1 MDDRFGAVIAAIDS
15 ANFQDPNRIDVGGRS
30 EPVELAYGR
39 RMSKMLDRFRPEASE
54 ALKIAARAQH
64 IERWTSSRADYP
76 EGRVGYLRW
85 RTDLKNYHA
94 QRAGE
99 LMGQCGYSSEIIARV
114 QSLIRKERLKYDAE
128 AQALEDVICLVF
140 LEHYFEDFA
149 NKHAEEKVIDI
160 LRKTWAKMSEKGQG
174 EALTLALV
182 PAAQELLTRA
192 LGVTLPERE
201 S

>member
-15 ANFQDPNRIDVGGRS
+15 VNFRDPNRIDVGGRS
-30 EPVELAYGR
+30 EPVELAYSR
-39 RMSKMLDRFRPEASE
+39 RMSKMLDQFRPEASE

-76 EGRVGYLRW
+76 DGRVGYLRW

-99 LMGQCGYSSEIIARV
+99 LMGQCGYGSDIIARV

-160 LRKTWAKMSEKGQG
+160 LRKTWAKMSEEGQAA
-174 EALTLALV
+174 ALTLALA

-192 LGVTLPERE
+192 LGETLPERK

>member
-15 ANFQDPNRIDVGGRS
+15 VNFRDPNRIDVGGLS
-30 EPVELAYGR
+30 EPVELAYSR
-39 RMSKMLDRFRPEASE
+39 RMSKMLDQFRPEASE

-76 EGRVGYLRW
+76 DGRVGYLRW
-85 RTDLKNYHA
+85 RTDLNNYHA

-99 LMGQCGYSSEIIARV
+99 LMGQCGYGSDIIARV

-140 LEHYFEDFA
+140 LEYYFADFA

-160 LRKTWAKMSEKGQG
+160 LRKTWAKMSEEGQAA
-174 EALTLALV
+174 ALTLALA

-192 LGVTLPERE
+192 LGETLPERK

>member
-1 MDDRFGAVIAAIDS
+1 MDDRFGVVIAAIDS
-15 ANFQDPNRIDVGGRS
+15 ANVRDPNRIDVGGRS
-30 EPVELAYGR
+30 EPVELAYSC

-54 ALKIAARAQH
+54 ALKIAVRAQH
-64 IERWTSSRADYP
+64 IERWTSSRVNYP

-99 LMGQCGYSSEIIARV
+99 LMEQCGYSSEVIARV
-114 QSLIRKERLKYDAE
+114 QSLIRKERLKYDTE
-128 AQALEDVICLVF
+128 AQALEDVTCLVF

-160 LRKTWAKMSEKGQG
+160 LRKTWAKMSEEGQ
-174 EALTLALV
+174 AAARTLALA

>member
-1 MDDRFGAVIAAIDS
+1 MDDRFSAVIAAIDS
-15 ANFQDPNRIDVGGRS
+15 ANSRDPNMIAVGGRS
-30 EPVELAYGR
+30 EPAELAYGL
-39 RMSKMLDRFRPEASE
+39 RMSRMLDRFRPEASE

-64 IERWTSSRADYP
+64 IERWTSSRANYP

-99 LMGQCGYSSEIIARV
+99 LMGHCRYSSEMISRV

-140 LEHYFEDFA
+140 LEDYLVDFA
-149 NKHAEEKVIDI
+149 AKHAEDKVIDI
-160 LRKTWAKMSEKGQG
+160 VRKTWAKMSKEGQAA
-174 EALTLALV
+174 ALKLALA
-182 PAAQELLTRA
+182 PAAQELLTRT
-192 LGVTLPERE
+192 LGPILHKRE
-201 S
+201 P

>member
-1 MDDRFGAVIAAIDS
+1 MEDRFGAVVAAIDS
-15 ANFQDPNRIDVGGRS
+15 ANSQDPNRVDVGGRS

-39 RMSKMLDRFRPEASE
+39 RMSRMLDRFRPEASE

-64 IERWTSSRADYP
+64 IERWTSSRETYP

-99 LMGQCGYSSEIIARV
+99 LMKDCGYSSEMIARV
-114 QSLIRKERLKYDAE
+114 QSLIRKERLKYDTE

-140 LEHYFEDFA
+140 LEDYFMNFA
-149 NKHAEEKVIDI
+149 QKHAEEKVIDI
-160 LRKTWAKMSEKGQG
+160 LRKTWTKMSEEGQTA
-174 EALTLALV
+174 ALTLALS

-192 LGVTLPERE
+192 LGPNLPKRK

>member
-15 ANFQDPNRIDVGGRS
+15 VNFRDPNRIDVGGRS
-30 EPVELAYGR
+30 EPVELAYSR
-39 RMSKMLDRFRPEASE
+39 RMSKMLDQFRPEASE

-76 EGRVGYLRW
+76 DGRVGYLRW

-99 LMGQCGYSSEIIARV
+99 LMGQCGYGSDIIARV

-140 LEHYFEDFA
+140 LEYYFADFA

-160 LRKTWAKMSEKGQG
+160 LRKTWAKMSEEGQAA
-174 EALTLALV
+174 ALTLALA

-192 LGVTLPERE
+192 LGETLPERK

>member
-1 MDDRFGAVIAAIDS
+1 M
-15 ANFQDPNRIDVGGRS
+15 
-30 EPVELAYGR
+30 
-39 RMSKMLDRFRPEASE
+39 
-54 ALKIAARAQH
+54 
-64 IERWTSSRADYP
+64 
-76 EGRVGYLRW
+76 
-85 RTDLKNYHA
+85 KNYHA

-149 NKHAEEKVIDI
+149 KKHAEEKVIDI
-160 LRKTWAKMSEKGQG
+160 LRKTWAKMSEKGQRA
-174 EALTLALV
+174 ALTLALV

>member
-15 ANFQDPNRIDVGGRS
+15 ANLRDPNRIDVGGRS
-30 EPVELAYGR
+30 EPVELAYSR

-64 IERWTSSRADYP
+64 IERWRSSRVNYP

-114 QSLIRKERLKYDAE
+114 QSLIRKERLKYDTE

-140 LEHYFEDFA
+140 LEDYFMDFA
-149 NKHAEEKVIDI
+149 QKHAEEKVIEI
-160 LRKTWAKMSEKGQG
+160 LRKTWAKMSEEGQAA
-174 EALTLALV
+174 ALTLPLS

-192 LGVTLPERE
+192 FDPKRE

>member
-1 MDDRFGAVIAAIDS
+1 MEDRFGAVIAAIDS
-15 ANFQDPNRIDVGGRS
+15 ANSQDPNRVDVGGRS

-39 RMSKMLDRFRPEASE
+39 RMSRMLDRFRPEASE

-64 IERWTSSRADYP
+64 IERWTSLRATYP

-99 LMGQCGYSSEIIARV
+99 LMKDCGYSSEMIARV
-114 QSLIRKERLKYDAE
+114 QSLIRKERLKYDTE

-140 LEHYFEDFA
+140 LEDYFMDFA
-149 NKHAEEKVIDI
+149 QKHAEEKVIEI
-160 LRKTWAKMSEKGQG
+160 LRKTWAKMSEEGQAA
-174 EALTLALV
+174 ALTLALS

-192 LGVTLPERE
+192 FDLKRE

>member
-15 ANFQDPNRIDVGGRS
+15 ANFRDPNRIDVGGRS
-30 EPVELAYGR
+30 EPVELAYSR

-149 NKHAEEKVIDI
+149 NKHVEEKVIDI
-160 LRKTWAKMSEKGQG
+160 LRKTWAKMSEKGQRA
-174 EALTLALV
+174 ALTLALV